1 MICHFMQVHESLCAQ
16 VDAQVEEL
24 PITSVLDV
32 DASRGVASAGLSL
45 RAKITPLAALYSV
58 QFHHYSSAAT

>member
-16 VDAQVEEL
+16 VDEL
-24 PITSVLDV
+24 PMTSVLDV